1 MSVATNALSQYR
13 DQLRSN
19 RLGLW
24 LFFISEAFL
33 FGGLL
38 ISRFYLWGGTR
49 PDLDQVTGLIITSIL
64 LLSSFFMYTGEVA
77 AEHGNRKTFLFSL
90 IMTALLGTAF
100 LVGVAVFEW
109 GGHIRPWD
117 GAFGAILFG
126 MTGMHALH
134 VASGIVFI
142 LIVWYNGLKGHYT
155 AERHWG
161 VEACAIYWHYVDVIW
176 VFFYPAIYL
185 IGTVP
190 S

>member
-1 MSVATNALSQYR
+1 MSVAAHTLSRYR

-33 FGGLL
+33 FAGLL
-38 ISRFYLWGGTR
+38 ITRFYLWGGTR

-64 LLSSFFMYTGEVA
+64 LLSSFFMYTAEVA
-77 AEHGNRKTFLFSL
+77 AEHGNRRTFLFSL

-117 GAFGAILFG
+117 GAFGAVLFG

-142 LIVWYNGLKGHYT
+142 LIVWPLDGVAENGEAVPVLFS
-155 AERHWG
+155 A
-161 VEACAIYWHYVDVIW
+161 EAC
-176 VFFYPAIYL
+176 PAGVMPAVASGE
-185 IGTVP
+185 GTGRKP
-190 S
+190 ALTST

>member
-13 DQLRSN
+13 AQLRSN

-64 LLSSFFMYTGEVA
+64 LLSSFFMYTAEVA

-142 LIVWYNGLKGHYT
+142 LIVWYNGLKGRYT

-190 S
+190 A